1 MNRLEAERWAKR
13 IQREYLEPCEV
24 GRRQDGEYMVLLE
37 YGEVLVTE
45 SEAMM
50 LCEQWDESRKHKAE
64 RSIPLRPDQAQRW
77 IVQSLPSVE
86 GLILHTGMFG
96 GWINGVLTIALIAP
110 GASRRDVGQVRIELV
125 PESQSL
131 SVATAY
137 ACGPQG
143 ERVARAIREVWA
155 EADAEYE
162 QGLEVD
168 RMIVGNAR

>member
-1 MNRLEAERWAKR
+1 MKRLEAQGWAKR

-37 YGEVLVTE
+37 YGEVLMTE
-45 SEAMM
+45 SEAMI

-77 IVQSLPSVE
+77 IVQTLPAVE

-96 GWINGVLTIALIAP
+96 GWINGVLTIALIDP
-110 GASRRDVGQVRIELV
+110 KASRRDVGQVRIELDAR
-125 PESQSL
+125 SQTL

-137 ACGPQG
+137 TSGPEG

-155 EADAEYE
+155 QADAEYQE
-162 QGLEVD
+162 GLEVD
-168 RMIVGNAR
+168 RLIVSNAR